1 MGVPRYWRE
10 IPQRYNLIGKKCGVC
25 GKIYFPPRSICPQ
38 CRRKSIGKME
48 DYKLKGTGV
57 VESYTIIHTPP
68 PEFEG
73 KEPYAIAIVKMDEG
87 CCVTRE
93 IIDCDFS
100 EIHIGMKVKACFR
113 RIQED
118 GERGI
123 IYYGYKFKKSEED

>member
-25 GKIYFPPRSICPQ
+25 GKTYFPPRSVCPI

-48 DYKLKGTGV
+48 DHTLTKTGT
-57 VESYTIIHTPP
+57 VETYTIIHVAP

-73 KEPYAIAIVKMDEG
+73 KEPYAIAIVRMGEG
-87 CCVTRE
+87 CCVTGE
-93 IIDCDFS
+93 IIDCDFN
-100 EIHIGMKVKACFR
+100 EIHVGTRVKACFR

-123 IYYGYKFKKSEED
+123 IYYGYKFKKIEED